1 MINITIDDVDESIKS
16 KVYNQSYEK
25 AQEIEGVKI
34 ITLKHMVA
42 DEGDFAE
49 VIRLDKNG
57 EMEGLPG
64 FKIAQ
69 INRTRLFP
77 GSIKAWHMHFKQNEI
92 WYVPHSF
99 QLFVGLWDTRKK
111 SPTAN
116 NKIRINLGGGAS
128 RLLYIPVGVAHG
140 SMNLSNQS
148 VELFYF
154 VDQQFDINNP
164 DEKRIHWDEA
174 GKDFWSPERD

>member
-1 MINITIDDVDESIKS
+1 MTNLTLDDIEETIKPKI
-16 KVYNQSYEK
+16 YNQSYEK
-25 AQEIEGVKI
+25 AKEIDGVKI
-34 ITLKHMVA
+34 IKLKHLVA

-49 VIRLDKNG
+49 VVRLNTNG

-69 INRTRLFP
+69 INRTKLFH
-77 GSIKAWHMHFKQNEI
+77 GSIKAWHVHFKQNEI

-99 QLFVGLWDTRKK
+99 QLFVGLWDTRKN
-111 SPTAN
+111 SSTVN
-116 NKIRINLGGGAS
+116 NTMRINLGGGDS
-128 RLLYIPVGVAHG
+128 KLLYIPAGVAHG

-154 VDQQFDINNP
+154 VDQQINIKEP
-164 DEKRIHWDEA
+164 DEKRIPWEAA
-174 GKDFWSPERD
+174 GKEFWSPERD